1 MKVTLLRSA
10 IDTAP
15 GDDFQYLTTYLVND
29 CLAIDAGCLGLVGS
43 PKRQSDVRDV
53 LLTHSHLDHIASLP
67 VFLENIYE
75 GRADCVTIHAS
86 QAVLDCLQQDVFNN
100 RVWPDFIA
108 ISEREPNSPFLK
120 LAALDAG
127 QTVEI
132 QGVRVTPVE
141 MNHIVPTFGYVLEDD
156 SATVVIVSDTG
167 PTDEIWMRANAARN
181 LKAVFLEITFPNEM
195 SQIAD
200 ISKHLTTA
208 MFGVELGKLTRPA
221 RVLTIHLKARY
232 AEQISREL
240 DELSLPNVELVQFG
254 RVYEF

>member
-1 MKVTLLRSA
+1 
-10 IDTAP
+10 
-15 GDDFQYLTTYLVND
+15 
-29 CLAIDAGCLGLVGS
+29 
-43 PKRQSDVRDV
+43 
-53 LLTHSHLDHIASLP
+53 
-67 VFLENIYE
+67 
-75 GRADCVTIHAS
+75 
-86 QAVLDCLQQDVFNN
+86 
-100 RVWPDFIA
+100 
-108 ISEREPNSPFLK
+108 
-120 LAALDAG
+120 
-127 QTVEI
+127 
-132 QGVRVTPVE
+132 
-141 MNHIVPTFGYVLEDD
+141 MNHIVPTFGFVLEDD

-167 PTDEIWMRANAARN
+167 PTDEIWQRANAAQN

-208 MFGVELGKLTRPA
+208 MFGAELGKLTRPA